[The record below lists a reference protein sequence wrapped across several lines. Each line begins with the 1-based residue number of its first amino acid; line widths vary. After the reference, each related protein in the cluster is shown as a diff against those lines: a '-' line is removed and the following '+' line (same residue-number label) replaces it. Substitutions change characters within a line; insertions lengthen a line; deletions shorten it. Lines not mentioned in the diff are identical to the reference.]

1 MTRRTLATVV
11 LILAWLPSAYSQ
23 PADRV
28 VVGSKNFTEQEILG
42 ELVAQLIEK
51 HTNLKAERRFGLG
64 GTGICHAALLAGELD
79 IYVEYTGTALLDVLR
94 QQPDNH
100 PDQVFRKIANAYR
113 EQFDLQWL
121 PPIGFN
127 NTYTITVR
135 ADVAEKK
142 GWKRISDLA
151 RPAPKLTAGFT
162 SEFMVRPDG
171 YPGLR
176 KTYGLQFG
184 ATMDMDPGLMY
195 AALAEGQVDVICAFA
210 TDGRIVAYEL
220 RTLEDDRMFFPP
232 YDAAPIIR
240 GKLLRDHPELRS
252 ALTPLAGTISDQMMQ
267 RMNYAVDELKQSPAN
282 VARKWLE
289 ARATRTAPIITSDDT
304 KHRDNANGL
313 FHFIAAKRYQ
323 LWIKTLEH
331 LRLTGLA
338 MLIAI
343 AVGVPVGI
351 AIQRFARASAP
362 VLAVAEILQ
371 TIPSLAMLAF
381 LFAVYGLL
389 GPIPAVT
396 ALVLYALLPII
407 LNTYTGLKEVSPA
420 LIEAANGLGMSSR
433 QRLIMVELPLA
444 LPVMMAGI
452 RTATV
457 WTVGIATLSTYI
469 GAGGLGDFISRGLAR
484 NDARLTLLG
493 AFPAA
498 LIAVVLSLLIRQTER
513 RLSK

>member
-1 MTRRTLATVV
+1 MICSALATFMVV
-11 LILAWLPSAYSQ
+11 LAVSLSAYGQ
-23 PADRV
+23 TKNTV

-51 HTNLKAERRFGLG
+51 HTDLKVEKRFGLG
-64 GTGICHAALLAGELD
+64 GTGICHSALLAGELD
-79 IYVEYTGTALLDVLR
+79 IYVEYTGTALLDVLK
-94 QQPDNH
+94 QSPNNH
-100 PDQVFRKIANAYR
+100 PDVVFREVADAYR
-113 EQFDLQWL
+113 DQFDLEWL

-127 NTYTITVR
+127 NTYTLTVR
-135 ADVAEKK
+135 EEMADER
-142 GWKRISDLA
+142 GWEQISDLA
-151 RPAPKLTAGFT
+151 GAAADLSAGFT
-162 SEFMVRPDG
+162 SEFMARPDG
-171 YPGLR
+171 YLGLS
-176 KTYGLQFG
+176 KAYGIKFG

-195 AALAEGQVDVICAFA
+195 AALADGQVDAICAFS
-210 TDGRIVAYEL
+210 TDGRIVAYQL
-220 RTLEDDRMFFPP
+220 RVLKDDRVFFPP

-240 GKLLRDHPELRS
+240 SKLLWHHPELRS
-252 ALTPLAGTISDQMMQ
+252 ALAPIAGTISNELMQ
-267 RMNYAVDELKQSPAN
+267 RMNYAVDELKQPPAS
-282 VARKWLE
+282 VARKWIE
-289 ARATRTAPIITSDDT
+289 ARATRSDPVVLPDDAVG
-304 KHRDNANGL
+304 RDAGNGL
-313 FHFIAAKRYQ
+313 VHFMAAKREQ
-323 LWIKTLEH
+323 LLTKTLEH
-331 LRLTGLA
+331 LQLTGLA

-343 AVGVPVGI
+343 AIGVTTGI
-351 AIQRFARASAP
+351 GIQRFARASAP

-433 QRLIMVELPLA
+433 QRLLMVELPLA
-444 LPVMMAGI
+444 MPVMMAGI
-452 RTATV
+452 RTAAV

-493 AFPAA
+493 AVPAA
-498 LIAVVLSLLIRQTER
+498 LMAVALSFLIRQAEHKLR
-513 RLSK
+513 K